1 MWPFNRKAQTPAPSG
16 PQPVPAPVIRRDWAG
31 LPPIQRSIGEHPL
44 TAPSDRFSDDLV
56 THQDPSVSS
65 DRMGHQLSAEA
76 PPGLVLAL
84 VTPTTRSDGP
94 AMIPRPRVQR
104 RVDGAVAESGE
115 WDGDEAAPLEARSS
129 PISASV
135 QRNAIVER
143 PVVTPVVDQP
153 LLTALAPDVDPVP
166 VVSQPRRAAAP
177 LTFEASAASRSD
189 TSDLA
194 VNQPAPRLTLG
205 QVRRLGLGAPISK
218 VPDRSVQR
226 SVIEPTPSP
235 VVEPPP
241 SAAVDVAL
249 ISRSVSTPSAAPAS
263 ALTLAPTRPPGRHAG
278 EPTPL
283 PPDQASSVLAES
295 SGGVSGITD
304 VSPPSQTAPP
314 VAQRV
319 PDAATQ
325 APVAPGRVAAPELP
339 EPISDFGAQLPSSL
353 PLRPRLV
360 TGAPAATPATAP
372 MAVTVPMAAAVQTA
386 TPAAPAALPIAP
398 LAGVRP
404 MATLQRSADRA
415 AIGGDRRDAQAT
427 AEWMADDDDLDLA
440 VSEASRHDDGG
451 SYTGDQPQSASSIP
465 IQRVVAATVDEK
477 PIPSLAL
484 APRPRASLAGRAE
497 ELATAGAA
505 AGMDFPL
512 APAPVIVQRIAP
524 DESGNRTAWA
534 NIAEGP
540 SLQRAPAEV
549 AAAAEA
555 PGAFAV
561 GPTAAASPNG
571 SGFHPGASSHTP
583 EADLDALAG
592 RLYDRI
598 RSRLK
603 TELLVDRERAGFLT
617 DLR

>member
-129 PISASV
+129 PIPASV
-135 QRNAIVER
+135 QRHALVER

-153 LLTALAPDVDPVP
+153 LLTALAPDIDPVP

-177 LTFEASAASRSD
+177 LTFEAPAASRSD
-189 TSDLA
+189 TSDLG

-205 QVRRLGLGAPISK
+205 QARRLGLGAPINK

-226 SVIEPTPSP
+226 SAIEQVEPTPSP
-235 VVEPPP
+235 PAAVEAIAGQLTTPTAAAHSLALPLSPARPPSDALGGPTSADRKGTSSPVVPESPGTVLSTVEP
-241 SAAVDVAL
+241 SR
-249 ISRSVSTPSAAPAS
+249 ISDAAPPA
-263 ALTLAPTRPPGRHAG
+263 
-278 EPTPL
+278 
-283 PPDQASSVLAES
+283 V
-295 SGGVSGITD
+295 
-304 VSPPSQTAPP
+304 
-314 VAQRV
+314 QRV
-319 PDAATQ
+319 PDVATRR
-325 APVAPGRVAAPELP
+325 PPGMASIAAPELP
-339 EPISDFGAQLPSSL
+339 ESTSDFGAQLLSSL

-360 TGAPAATPATAP
+360 TNAPPATAATAP
-372 MAVTVPMAAAVQTA
+372 MASAVQTA

-404 MATLQRSADRA
+404 IATLQRSADRPA
-415 AIGGDRRDAQAT
+415 FGGDRQGAQAT
-427 AEWMADDDDLDLA
+427 AESMADDDDLDLA
-440 VSEASRHDDGG
+440 VSAESRHGDGG
-451 SYTGDQPQSASSIP
+451 SYAGDQPQSVSPMP
-465 IQRVVAATVDEK
+465 IQRVLAATVDEK
-477 PIPSLAL
+477 PIASLAL
-484 APRPRASLAGRAE
+484 APRPRPTPAGRAE
-497 ELATAGAA
+497 ELATVGAA

-512 APAPVIVQRIAP
+512 APAPVIVQRIAA

-534 NIAEGP
+534 NTAEGP

-555 PGAFAV
+555 PGALPA
-561 GPTAAASPNG
+561 GPTPAASPNG
-571 SGFHPGASSHTP
+571 SGFHPAAGSHVP